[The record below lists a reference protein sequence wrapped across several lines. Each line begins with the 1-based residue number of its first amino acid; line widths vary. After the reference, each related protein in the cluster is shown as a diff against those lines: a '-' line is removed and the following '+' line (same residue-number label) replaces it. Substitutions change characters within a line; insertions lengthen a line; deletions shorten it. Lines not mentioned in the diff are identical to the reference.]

1 MCLLLIIFSWLIIG
15 FFNAVCFRLYAASN
29 SKTYFEEDDVIFVI
43 SLGPIFTV
51 FASFVLLVFL
61 FKKLS
66 KLLANLIS
74 NSVNYYDNK

>member
-1 MCLLLIIFSWLIIG
+1 MGILLIIFLWLIIG

-29 SKTYFEEDDVIFVI
+29 SRTYFEEDDVIPVI
-43 SLGPIFTV
+43 LLGPIYTV

-66 KLLANLIS
+66 KIIANII
-74 NSVNYYDNK
+74 NDIVKYYDNK